1 VTSQSG
7 VHSSRILE
15 LDGLRAIAILMVML
29 DHFTPWAFRG
39 NGPLDSFMNR
49 VAAYGGSG
57 VDLFFVLSGFLI
69 TGILVDSKGTENYF
83 ARFFWRRSLR
93 IFPAFYAFMIPVSL
107 AMPWLFTT
115 GIGRGWF
122 LLYLRNWRG
131 PDAASDT
138 TLGHLWSLAVE
149 EQFYCIWALVVFF
162 CSRKLLWRVCLFLI
176 AAAPLIRTAF
186 HYLHVS
192 GYMIF
197 RVTPARMDSLLMGA
211 LVALAFRRGMD
222 VVPYAR
228 IGLVCGLT
236 ALLVLRT
243 NINSLPTQMFWPSA
257 SPLFF
262 ASCLV
267 LAVTGGSKL
276 LRSPVLARIS
286 KYSYAMYLFHLLV
299 GWWIFHWCSAIG
311 LPPRTVAIPVAAL
324 GVFGMAALSWKIIEA
339 PALRLKDRYFTETP
353 LRDTP
358 VLAEAR

>member
-1 VTSQSG
+1 MTSQPG

-49 VAAYGGSG
+49 VAGYGGSG

-131 PDAASDT
+131 PDAASDA

-162 CSRKLLWRVCLFLI
+162 CGRKLLWRVCLFLI

-236 ALLVLRT
+236 GLLVLRT
-243 NINSLPTQMFWPSA
+243 NINSLPTQIFWPSA

-267 LAVTGGSKL
+267 LAVRGGSKL

-324 GVFGMAALSWKIIEA
+324 GVFGVAALSWKIIEA
-339 PALRLKDRYFTETP
+339 PALQLKDRYFTETP
-353 LRDTP
+353 LRDTA